1 MAVVTFDSKNDKV
14 YVLLED
20 TDTIRETDDNNTSY
34 TKRAS
39 NLMAGDVIM
48 DDHTELCIIKG
59 F

>member
-1 MAVVTFDSKNDKV
+1 MAVITFDSKNDKV

-34 TKRAS
+34 TKHAS

-59 F
+59 C